1 MDKKFSAVG
10 ITTKNGITKVRFA
23 GDSVARQKS
32 YIGLGHTIVLF
43 EDLAQPM
50 TKLEILQMLDARKLE
65 GDAGYAVSNK
75 LSEMTRASKK
85 GEVKVKAT
93 KAKSAP
99 KAKAGA
105 TAKEAETA

>member
-23 GDSVARQKS
+23 TDSVARQKS
-32 YIGLGHTIVLF
+32 YIGLGHTIALF

-50 TKLEILQMLDARKLE
+50 TKMEILQMLDGRGLE
-65 GDAGYAVSNK
+65 GDAGFAVSSK
-75 LSEMTRASKK
+75 LAEMTRSVKK

-93 KAKSAP
+93 KPAARAAA
-99 KAKAGA
+99 KAK
-105 TAKEAETA
+105 TAVAVEA